1 MAKPYT
7 LAEIRFIKD
16 NYLHMW
22 DYDIAAMLNRSHQA
36 IRSARLRYG
45 LMGNKAVAYPPRKKN
60 YRNI

>member
-7 LAEIRFIKD
+7 CSELKFIEE
-16 NYLHMW
+16 NYIHMW

-45 LMGNKAVAYPPRKKN
+45 LMGAKDVKYPPRKKN
-60 YRNI
+60 KL